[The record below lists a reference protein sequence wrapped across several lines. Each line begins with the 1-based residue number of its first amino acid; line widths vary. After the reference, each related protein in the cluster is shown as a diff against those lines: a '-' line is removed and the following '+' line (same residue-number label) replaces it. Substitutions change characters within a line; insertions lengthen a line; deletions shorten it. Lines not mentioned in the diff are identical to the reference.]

1 MTQKTSTLIPS
12 RLQPGDRVRLVSPA
26 STPTREGVAKCVEIM
41 KGWGLHPEVGKHVF
55 DEYGYLAGADADRLA
70 DLNDAIRDPGIKAIF
85 ATRGGKGAYRIAGD
99 LDFAA
104 MRKNP
109 KLYVGF
115 SENTIIELAL
125 WKHCRVTSIHG
136 GIVSWNVETQEKEST
151 ERLRRMLMTSE
162 LVRLRARDDEPT
174 TALTTSGKATGI
186 LMGGNQDMI
195 ATSAGWVLPS
205 FEGVILLL
213 EDVDKRLGFIDR
225 QLTML
230 ENAGH
235 LKGIRGVAVG
245 RYHLCGGDAT
255 TQGEW
260 TAIDVLRDRLSRLNV
275 PILGGL
281 PLGHGENTESVP
293 LGTLATLDTDNG
305 TLTVDACSTSMLR
318 LAR

>member
-1 MTQKTSTLIPS
+1 MSEKQKPTILPP

-26 STPTREGVAKCVEIM
+26 STPTHEGIDQVIKIM
-41 KGWGLHPEVGKHVF
+41 EHWGLRPEIGAHAF
-55 DEYGYLAGADADRLA
+55 DEYGYLAGKDEDRLA
-70 DLNDAIRDPGIKAIF
+70 DLNDALRDPGVRAIF

-115 SENTIIELAL
+115 SENTGIELAL

-136 GIVSWNVETQEKEST
+136 GIVSWNVQSQEEANI
-151 ERLRRMLMTSE
+151 ERLRKMLMTTDPVTLHSCN
-162 LVRLRARDDEPT
+162 DEPT
-174 TALTTSGKATGI
+174 KALTTKGKVTGF
-186 LMGGNQDMI
+186 LMGGNQDLV
-195 ATSAGWVLPS
+195 ATTAGWALPNLK
-205 FEGVILLL
+205 GAILLL

-230 ENAGH
+230 TNARH
-235 LKGIRGVAVG
+235 LDGIVGVAVG
-245 RYHLCGGDAT
+245 RYYLCGPDET

-260 TAIDVLRDRLSRLNV
+260 TAIDVLRDRLHRLNV

-281 PLGHGENTESVP
+281 ALGHGKNTESVP
-293 LGTLATLDTDNG
+293 LGTMATLDADTG
-305 TLTVDACSTSMLR
+305 TLTVEA
-318 LAR
+318 AVK